1 MESIINTL
9 VNGILVPFVDHVLV
23 PVLTNGIALI
33 VFAAMWL
40 AFAAALIWGQGSL
53 DATWEWIRSLPILI
67 QALVWLLFLPVVAG
81 LWIWETGWP
90 MLIRLSLVAGL
101 AAWNILIFLP
111 RAATTAPA
119 P

>member
-1 MESIINTL
+1 METIINAL

-23 PVLTNGIALI
+23 PVLSSGIALV
-33 VFAAMWL
+33 VFAAMWV
-40 AFAAALIWGQGSL
+40 AFGVALIWSQGSI
-53 DATWEWIRSLPILI
+53 DATWEWVRSLPILI
-67 QALVWLLFLPVVAG
+67 QALVWLLFMPVVVG

-90 MLIRLSLVAGL
+90 VLLRLGLVAAL

-111 RAATTAPA
+111 RAATTAPQ